1 MFLLLLLNIAIPVST
16 LQSSS
21 NPFQS
26 ISERAKKL
34 QSGFLYKVVKGGE
47 KNHLAQRVG
56 MEAIGVD
63 LPTVACELA
72 LRGWE
77 SAAGAGLRISL
88 FILNSLIIPTI
99 ITPGLNILAKN
110 KFSLPQNFK
119 KLFLNQF
126 QDLVPEK
133 SNPISNEEFVQ
144 KMEVYEGKQT
154 IESYFYDSKGDLK
167 DSTVSDFKEKLIKA
181 KSYVVKWDYR
191 VSGVLSYL
199 VPWCQ
204 NWFEQSILGLIGFSG
219 ENRFLDD
226 SQKEESVSFHNK
238 FKWLKFGI
246 GLVPTIWGGEWVSNN
261 IEASVRTKDA
271 DLSSSKV
278 KSFMKKHIKQFDYHK
293 GIFANKLNLAG
304 LLVFSGDAGMLLS
317 TRSIGEFVERCF
329 RLSAFWPSFI
339 YGIEWI
345 HSKVAGSMDKRN
357 DIKLID
363 PDEPAELGIQ
373 KVKTIDKLE
382 KEFDNAIKTK
392 DVKSAEKV
400 LTAMEK
406 APKAFGWAFFGNS
419 ALLGVALNLVNYVFM
434 KIRIARGIY

>member
-1 MFLLLLLNIAIPVST
+1 MFLFKVALVGNPNSFVSQEF
-16 LQSSS
+16 LELS
-21 NPFQS
+21 N
-26 ISERAKKL
+26 RAKIAK
-34 QSGFLYKVVKGGE
+34 SKTLYKVVKAGE

-63 LPTVACELA
+63 LPTIACELV

-88 FILNSLIIPTI
+88 FILNSLIVPAL
-99 ITPGLNILAKN
+99 ITPGLNAIAKV
-110 KFSLPQNFK
+110 KFSLPSNFK
-119 KLFLNQF
+119 KLFLNEF
-126 QDLVPEK
+126 QDLTPEK
-133 SNPISNEEFVQ
+133 NSDASNQEFIL
-144 KMEVYEGKQT
+144 KMQEREGEKV
-154 IESYFYDSKGDLK
+154 IKPYFYSNDEKLHLDKVL
-167 DSTVSDFKEKLIKA
+167 DIKEKLIKA
-181 KSYVVKWDYR
+181 KSFVVKWDYR

-226 SQKEESVSFHNK
+226 SQKEESVNFHNK
-238 FKWLKFGI
+238 YKWFKFAA
-246 GLVPTIWGGEWVSNN
+246 GLVPTIWGGEWVSNS
-261 IEASVRTKDA
+261 IESSVRSTDAQLKD
-271 DLSSSKV
+271 SKI

-329 RLSAFWPSFI
+329 RLSAFWPSFV

-345 HSKVAGSMDKRN
+345 HSKAAGIVDKKN
-357 DIKLID
+357 NTKLID
-363 PDEPAELGIQ
+363 QNEPAELGIK

-382 KEFDNAIKTK
+382 KEFDDAVKAK
-392 DVKSAEKV
+392 DVESAKKALV
-400 LTAMEK
+400 AMEK
-406 APKAFGWAFFGNS
+406 APKVFGTAFLGNS
-419 ALLGVALNLVNYVFM
+419 AVLGVALNLINYIFM
-434 KIRIARGIY
+434 RIRIARGIY